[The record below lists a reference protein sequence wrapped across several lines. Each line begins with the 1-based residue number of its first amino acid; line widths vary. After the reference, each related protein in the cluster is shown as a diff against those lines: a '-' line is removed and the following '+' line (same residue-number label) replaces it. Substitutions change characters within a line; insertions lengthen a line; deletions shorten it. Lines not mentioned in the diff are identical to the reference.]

1 MKCLLTKLLV
11 FTLCAVWF
19 IKTIQYVASSVL
31 YSGISKALVTI
42 NNYNF
47 QDKVSL
53 EKEQWVYLK
62 KTTASV
68 YSGIKSQAI
77 LDGVIFC
84 LSLVLFLKLHKSE
97 V

>member
-1 MKCLLTKLLV
+1 VTRLFSSLQFPKGDHSPLNE
-11 FTLCAVWF
+11 FTDNMLHPR
-19 IKTIQYVASSVL
+19 
-31 YSGISKALVTI
+31 ISKALVTI